1 MRMRN
6 KSKMVVKFK
15 HWVKQAE
22 QKAFTKKYMQFLDY
36 LEKVTKD
43 KKFYE
48 ACKIKS
54 YTHF

>member
-1 MRMRN
+1 MRN

-15 HWVKQAE
+15 HWVKQKE
-22 QKAFTKKYMQFLDY
+22 QTVLNKKYTNFLDS
-36 LEKVTKD
+36 LERMIKD

-54 YTHF
+54 YYKF